1 MNKKA
6 NRRAF
11 FVCMF
16 ICLMY
21 VSVIIRLPEK
31 MSFQR
36 VSHDQKV
43 VPANMNM
50 YMQENARQGMRK
62 IVPVSTAQAV
72 QPEEAI
78 EPEQIKQPVQIE
90 TPVVNNNKRMPNP
103 VPGDDSIEP
112 LLFMSLPLVCFA
124 VKEGL
129 IEKEGLIPAGKDKD
143 SRNAVRW
150 KKPIDILHDKDEEGL
165 KNISKT
171 IGKKHAIA
179 FLKQEGIS
187 IKEEL
192 SVEEIILGKGYA
204 VEKKKLLSLY
214 KSVISSE
221 YNNLFPFTVK
231 GTGIAGCDGNF
242 EFMAMRDKTK
252 KQHAAEDEGWQMPN
266 LANLPIKVAL
276 DKLTTHTAKI
286 KIHGSGVVAEQS
298 PKAFERISGQAECI
312 IYGKTQKQQNGVR

>member
-1 MNKKA
+1 
-6 NRRAF
+6 
-11 FVCMF
+11 
-16 ICLMY
+16 MY
-21 VSVIIRLPEK
+21 LSVIMHLPEK

-36 VSHDQKV
+36 VSHDQKI

-50 YMQENARQGMRK
+50 YMQENVRQGIPK

-72 QPEEAI
+72 QPEKTI
-78 EPEQIKQPVQIE
+78 EPEEIKQPVQIE
-90 TPVVNNNKRMPNP
+90 TPVVNKRMPNP
-103 VPGDDSIEP
+103 VSGDDSIEP

-129 IEKEGLIPAGKDKD
+129 IEKEGLIPAGKD

-150 KKPIDILHDKDEEGL
+150 KKPIDILHDRDEEGL

-171 IGKKHAIA
+171 IGKKQAIA

-192 SVEEIILGKGYA
+192 AVEEIILGKGYT

-242 EFMAMRDKTK
+242 EFMAMRDKLK

-276 DKLTTHTAKI
+276 DKLTAHTAKI
-286 KIHGSGVVAEQS
+286 KIHGSGVVGEQS
-298 PKAFERISGQAECI
+298 PKAFERISGQAECV
-312 IYGKTQKQQNGVR
+312 IYGKTQKHQNGAR